1 MRKWMSGVSE
11 KCIMQTETINKSQIE
26 SFDVKYS
33 IIENKNLDLQ
43 QENVKGDEKDFW
55 SGLEENIFEIT

>member
-1 MRKWMSGVSE
+1 MSGVSE